1 MNGGGTRGSWINDWG
16 VDGARWPGD
25 HPRDRVCLH
34 LQPPLLAPGE
44 ATGTRSLLRDRSPR
58 CAGNHREQSASMFET
73 THPPTPGVPAMGAE
87 HSPCP
92 LDMLVSNVV
101 TTPQPPGVRSLSLS
115 VCSPSGMN
123 GGSWVAA
130 GLPRMDGAFL
140 AALKSTPPFW
150 GDPGGPK
157 EPLGMLN
164 PFPRTYCRMKG
175 NYMGVGDPRLPENV
189 GEAEAMI
196 DGVSGVI
203 FSTLLLKT
211 SNNLLRNDLTSLSST
226 LAHKKAYGRININH

>member
-1 MNGGGTRGSWINDWG
+1 MER
-16 VDGARWPGD
+16 DG
-25 HPRDRVCLH
+25 RV
-34 LQPPLLAPGE
+34 
-44 ATGTRSLLRDRSPR
+44 
-58 CAGNHREQSASMFET
+58 T
-73 THPPTPGVPAMGAE
+73 THGTASACTFSPHSWLLGKQLKLEASSETAAHSVLEITENKALPCLKPPPPTPGVPAMGAE

-92 LDMLVSNVV
+92 LDMLVPNVV

-123 GGSWVAA
+123 GGSRVAA